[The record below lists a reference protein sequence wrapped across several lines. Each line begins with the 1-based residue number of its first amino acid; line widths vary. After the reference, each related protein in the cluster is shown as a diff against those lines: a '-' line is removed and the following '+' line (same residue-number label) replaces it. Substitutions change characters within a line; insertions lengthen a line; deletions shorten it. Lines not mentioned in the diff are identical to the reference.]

1 MASKFDDTDTSS
13 ARVKAKMVSSFNSLS
28 HTTSTKTSA
37 VPRHV
42 WADSPLTPHR
52 VDAYSVVQSQHLEQ
66 IPTASLREQVVKSF
80 GKSTA
85 TEFDTLEGEVKKISF
100 YESPEKWI
108 IKNPEIRV
116 SWRQMRDVRPQ
127 LTAVALRILL
137 DAFLKILGYEPAKWT
152 AKETAEWRA
161 KGKDAKSIR
170 GKVVMNS
177 EGKLLKEGFTE
188 REIRVLFA
196 ASLRTE
202 IIDSAHQMKLS
213 LAASLLGSMEIDPI
227 RQEAV
232 KKAFRYVC
240 GIPIDEVDPES
251 KDILTT
257 SGIMQSGN
265 ADEHLFE
272 GEDEWTAIGKWD

>member
-28 HTTSTKTSA
+28 HTTLSTKTSA

-42 WADSPLTPHR
+42 WADSSLTPHR
-52 VDAYSVVQSQHLEQ
+52 VDAYSVVQSQHLER
-66 IPTASLREQVVKSF
+66 IPTASLREQV
-80 GKSTA
+80 
-85 TEFDTLEGEVKKISF
+85 DIPEGEVKKISV

-108 IKNPEIRV
+108 IKNPEIGV
-116 SWRQMRDVRPQ
+116 SLRQMRDDMRPQ

-196 ASLRTE
+196 AYLRTE
-202 IIDSAHQMKLS
+202 INDSAHQMKLS
-213 LAASLLGSMEIDPI
+213 RAASLLGSMEIDPI